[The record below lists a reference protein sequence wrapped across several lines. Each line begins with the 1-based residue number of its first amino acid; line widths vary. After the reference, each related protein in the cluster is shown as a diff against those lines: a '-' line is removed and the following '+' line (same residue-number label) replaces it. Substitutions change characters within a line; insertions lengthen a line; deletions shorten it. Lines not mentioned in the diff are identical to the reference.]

1 MPHAS
6 LLPSVA
12 SLLAITALGGCATG
26 STASFT
32 QSPIFFS
39 EEYAAD
45 GEAIDT
51 TDQVRHEAARLAGGS
66 FTTAIPGYL
75 TIGGNAALPVGL
87 PQSGAAR
94 ATASLD
100 LGDGAPVA
108 AGVAVGASAASVAA
122 GASLGLAGPV
132 TAGAAVGGPAPVG
145 ADVSLGVSAAPPAA
159 NLGVGLAGPVGA
171 SVAVSAPAPAAGA
184 SIAVPAVPLGV
195 DINAG
200 LRGGGSPSNLAI
212 APTAGVTITSPAS
225 SALPAS
231 ALSPGSAIATAGNIL
246 GGSPAAITPVQAAQ
260 VPLVDA
266 ASNTLREARRSLC
279 VLRAC

>member
-45 GEAIDT
+45 GEATDT
-51 TDQVRHEAARLAGGS
+51 TNQVRQGAARLAGGS

-87 PQSGAAR
+87 PQSGAAQ
-94 ATASLD
+94 ATASVG
-100 LGDGAPVA
+100 LGDGAVADVALGASTAPVA
-108 AGVAVGASAASVAA
+108 TGG
-122 GASLGLAGPV
+122 LGLAGPV

-145 ADVSLGVSAAPPAA
+145 ADVSLGVSPAPPAA
-159 NLGVGLAGPVGA
+159 DVGIGLTGPVAASVGL
-171 SVAVSAPAPAAGA
+171 SAPSSAVGA
-184 SIAVPAVPLGV
+184 SIAVPAVPIGMDV
-195 DINAG
+195 NAG
-200 LRGGGSPSNLAI
+200 LGLTGGQSSAAI

-225 SALPAS
+225 PALPVS
-231 ALSPGSAIATAGNIL
+231 TLSPGSAIATAGNIL
-246 GGSPAAITPVQAAQ
+246 GGSPTAVAPVRAAQ